1 VAPTREPEVVTAV
14 RIALERSSAVASV
27 ALGGS
32 RERGRATE
40 LSDWDLYLAGDPVRM
55 TAEIPAIVASFRPL
69 AAFWEPLSEDAGYMV
84 VLDGPAKVDVFPVG
98 ARRRVQP
105 RWVVSAG
112 TLCRIDA
119 HFWDWSLWLGGK
131 TLRDE
136 RELVA
141 SELIKMH
148 DFLLEPMG
156 VAAAPTTLDEARA
169 EYLRARASAMGAL
182 GVFIDPELGRQVS
195 KALQRH
201 GVIT

>member
-1 VAPTREPEVVTAV
+1 
-14 RIALERSSAVASV
+14 
-27 ALGGS
+27 
-32 RERGRATE
+32 
-40 LSDWDLYLAGDPVRM
+40 
-55 TAEIPAIVASFRPL
+55 
-69 AAFWEPLSEDAGYMV
+69 
-84 VLDGPAKVDVFPVG
+84 
-98 ARRRVQP
+98 
-105 RWVVSAG
+105 VSAG